1 MNHKKRLYTIATI
14 VFILDQLI
22 KIILTKT
29 ISEKGIIKIIPNFF
43 SLYYIKNTG
52 AAFSILENKQ
62 VLLIAISAII
72 IVIIHRIVE
81 KENLNNKTTIY
92 YGKLIG
98 GIFGNLLDRITRN
111 AVIDYLHFTFFNYSF
126 PVFNFAD
133 SMIVI
138 GILLLVIEELIKKE
152 G

>member
-92 YGKLIG
+92 YGMLIG
-98 GIFGNLLDRITRN
+98 GIFGNN
-111 AVIDYLHFTFFNYSF
+111 
-126 PVFNFAD
+126 
-133 SMIVI
+133 
-138 GILLLVIEELIKKE
+138 
-152 G
+152 

>member
-1 MNHKKRLYTIATI
+1 MNHKKRLYTITTI

-72 IVIIHRIVE
+72 IVIIHRMVE
-81 KENLNNKTTIY
+81 KEKLNNKTTIY
-92 YGKLIG
+92 YGMLIG

>member
-1 MNHKKRLYTIATI
+1 M
-14 VFILDQLI
+14 
-22 KIILTKT
+22 
-29 ISEKGIIKIIPNFF
+29 
-43 SLYYIKNTG
+43 
-52 AAFSILENKQ
+52 
-62 VLLIAISAII
+62 
-72 IVIIHRIVE
+72 E

-92 YGKLIG
+92 YGMLIG